1 MTNLSTPG
9 RPDTGWEHFPH
20 VADIGVR
27 GFGPSMA
34 AAFEQAALALT
45 AVISSLATIR
55 PEHLVEIHCEAP
67 DDGLLLVD
75 WLNAIIFEMDTRK
88 MLFCGFDVTIDGHV
102 LKGRAHGEKIQVSRH
117 QPAAEV
123 KGATFSELEVTQS
136 PDGTWLAQCVVD
148 V

>member
-1 MTNLSTPG
+1 MTGLSAPG
-9 RPDTGWEHFPH
+9 RPDIGWEHFPH

-45 AVISSLATIR
+45 AVIASLVTIR
-55 PEHLVEIHCEAP
+55 PERIVEIHCEAP

-88 MLFCGFDVTIDGHV
+88 MLFCRFDVTIDGHV
-102 LKGRAHGEKIQVSRH
+102 LKGCALGEDIQVSRH

-123 KGATFSELEVTQS
+123 KGATFSELEVTQL

>member
-1 MTNLSTPG
+1 
-9 RPDTGWEHFPH
+9 
-20 VADIGVR
+20 
-27 GFGPSMA
+27 MA
-34 AAFEQAALALT
+34 TAFEQAALALT
-45 AVISSLATIR
+45 AVIASLASIR
-55 PEHLVEIHCEAP
+55 PERMVEIHCEAP

-88 MLFCGFDVTIDGHV
+88 MLFCRFDVTIDGHV
-102 LKGRAHGEKIQVSRH
+102 LKGCAHGENIQVSRH

-136 PDGTWLAQCVVD
+136 PDGAWLAQCVVD